1 MTSPLYAILYFV
13 LIIFF
18 TFFYTAMIYNP
29 IEMANNIKT
38 NGGFIPGIRP
48 GKPTSDFITKVMNK
62 VTVIGSIAI
71 ALVAVLPILMSR
83 GNMSVAFGG
92 TSLLILVG
100 VAIETYRQIES
111 QMLMRNYKGFID

>member
-29 IEMANNIKT
+29 IEMANNIKN

-111 QMLMRNYKGFID
+111 QMLMRNYKGFLD